1 MPWLSSG
8 GRRLLTSQ
16 RDARS
21 TSVRISTRI
30 SVWVLASRV
39 LSKVLISSR
48 IGREPKI
55 SRATKFARVS
65 SSGVAPVSP
74 ASRGQNVMPA
84 PFTRS
89 LTTWVT
95 MISRRSGWLA
105 IAASK
110 PSRSCVGKY
119 AIRSKWQ

>member
-8 GRRLLTSQ
+8 GRRLLTSH

-21 TSVRISTRI
+21 TRVRISIRI
-30 SVWVLASRV
+30 SVWVLASRS

-48 IGREPKI
+48 IGSEPKI

-74 ASRGQNVMPA
+74 ISRGQ
-84 PFTRS
+84 
-89 LTTWVT
+89 
-95 MISRRSGWLA
+95 
-105 IAASK
+105 
-110 PSRSCVGKY
+110 
-119 AIRSKWQ
+119 